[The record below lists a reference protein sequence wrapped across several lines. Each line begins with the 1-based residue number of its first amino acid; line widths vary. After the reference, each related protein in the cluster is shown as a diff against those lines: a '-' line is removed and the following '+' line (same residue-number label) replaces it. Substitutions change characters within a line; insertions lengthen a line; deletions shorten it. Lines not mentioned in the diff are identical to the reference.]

1 MVPSIQAATL
11 WGGLLIL
18 LVLALSTLV
27 VRRRRRFQVAFG
39 DGGHEPLRDAIRAFG
54 NATEYV
60 PVGICA
66 LILLAFLGVPP
77 WLIHGVGSVL
87 FAGRVIHA
95 LGMIYQ
101 RDPSFGRSIGMILT
115 WLPLLVAGVIL
126 VGWSVL

>member
-1 MVPSIQAATL
+1 MVPTIQAATL

-27 VRRRRRFQVAFG
+27 VRRRRKFLVAFG

-60 PVGICA
+60 PVGIGA
-66 LILLAFLGVPP
+66 LVLLAFLGVPP
-77 WLIHGVGSVL
+77 WLVHAVGGL
-87 FAGRVIHA
+87 FFAGRLIHA
-95 LGMIYQ
+95 LGMVYLPG
-101 RDPSFGRSIGMILT
+101 PSIGRSIGMILT
-115 WLPLLVAGVIL
+115 WLSLLVSGVVL

>member
-1 MVPSIQAATL
+1 MVPSIQATTL

-27 VRRRRRFQVAFG
+27 VRRRRRFQIAFG

-60 PVGICA
+60 PIGICA

-77 WLIHGVGSVL
+77 WLIHGVGGVM
-87 FAGRVIHA
+87 FTGRCIHG

-101 RDPSFGRSIGMILT
+101 TDPSFGRVVGMLLT
-115 WLPLLVAGVIL
+115 WLSLLMAAVVL